1 MGNEDYSLNQY
12 ISENALK
19 ILKDYTIIFLKYTFE
34 TQEVAFK
41 NTPDYVDF
49 KSLSLAESQKE
60 NIAVIQFCMRVMF
73 S

>member
-1 MGNEDYSLNQY
+1 MGNEDYSLKQY

-19 ILKDYTIIFLKYTFE
+19 ILKEYTINFFKYTFE

-49 KSLSLAESQKE
+49 KSWSLAESQKE